1 MRRATRGR
9 SVDGRAMGRVASA
22 EPDEDRCRSPRA
34 LIRRSALP
42 ISRRKCAA

>member
-1 MRRATRGR
+1 MSRATRGR